1 MMAIGLPTI
10 VGIAIATINSVL
22 LAVLAAVWLRNYR
35 QFESTMILGL
45 MAFSVVL
52 LVENLIAVGFFFSS
66 MTMLYAMDS
75 LVGLVV
81 LGMRVLELVA
91 IAFLTYATLE

>member
-1 MMAIGLPTI
+1 MGLGLPTI
-10 VGIAIATINSVL
+10 VGIAIAALNSVL

-45 MAFSVVL
+45 VAFSVVL
-52 LVENLIAVGFFFSS
+52 LVENLIAIGFFFSS

-75 LVGLVV
+75 PVGLVV